1 MVCFFH
7 QILHL
12 HSFICVRYSV
22 LSPSVEGCFFFSSAF
37 DTKSSTS
44 LSTATGLP
52 TFSRLFFLAD
62 CIPLTNQPVFY
73 ASGSIFVL
81 TFPLLVAV
89 KLHNLDT
96 SLSRLNFGTNV
107 MLCFKIGKQTIEVFL
122 KSVTGI
128 LDYKFGYYPTEL

>member
-1 MVCFFH
+1 MADLVSFF
-7 QILHL
+7 
-12 HSFICVRYSV
+12 
-22 LSPSVEGCFFFSSAF
+22 SPSAGIDGLLFSPDLTPSLFYLCTLQRIVSFRGRLLFFSSAF

-81 TFPLLVAV
+81 TFPLLVVV

-96 SLSRLNFGTNV
+96 SL
-107 MLCFKIGKQTIEVFL
+107 FKAEFWDKCDVLFQ
-122 KSVTGI
+122 
-128 LDYKFGYYPTEL
+128 DW